1 MYHSPP
7 NRALVREFRVQD
19 KKVAMTCMRVEPMVV
34 DLQRHIREGLE
45 SSCIFHGVFFIS
57 ECCFFGFLV
66 SMTTKITVQ
75 RGGCEFHSMRKRERL
90 CVSGL
95 CRIVFLSCRWHHI
108 GNQRHVAERER
119 DDVAH
124 CFCLRSHCCF
134 LSPNSLKDN
143 RSTVNCVLLR
153 RCR

>member
-1 MYHSPP
+1 MDYVCRT
-7 NRALVREFRVQD
+7 N
-19 KKVAMTCMRVEPMVV
+19 KVAITCMGVEPMVV
-34 DLQRHIREGLE
+34 ELQRHIREGLE

-75 RGGCEFHSMRKRERL
+75 EGWVWVAFNAQERD
-90 CVSGL
+90 CVFQV
-95 CRIVFLSCRWHHI
+95 C
-108 GNQRHVAERER
+108 AESFFFIISLAPYWQPATCCRER

-134 LSPNSLKDN
+134 FSPNSLKDN

-153 RCR
+153 LCR